1 MATTNPELKW
11 PEAYTIGPL
20 QGGVMYQSSPTRT
33 MWQFG
38 TVKNIDMSDFDPA
51 THTSSNPLIKR
62 ITGFTDQGVFLE
74 LRFWVDTYEPDPNTS
89 VDFVKGEFY
98 IHRSGAYEDMGSIA
112 GISIGTH
119 YTYSNVNYVKSHGI
133 KVAIMTDYRSM
144 GIPVDGITLA
154 YNVKF
159 LVFNPAMG
167 IVEYPDYTVATAFD
181 NVVDGALL
189 TEIDTE
195 DPEKV
200 VQSTGVYSGGCMYHG
215 NAIGTY
221 YSSIG
226 SIFDLSYFTG
236 MDPSTTDP
244 TNPENPPQDDDP
256 SGEDGGDGDPDPT
269 SDPIDFPDL
278 PSGGTLSSGSVKV
291 FAVSNL
297 HLIAIFQK
305 LWSTSIFDI
314 ATFQKLVEAPL
325 DSLISLECV
334 PIIPSTSGSADVLLG
349 NFDTGVDAPVVNKQY
364 YTLDFGTLAVQKYW
378 GNALDFSPYTK
389 VSIYLPCIGIRDLDV
404 DDVMGKTLHV
414 KYNYDILNGVL
425 TAQIK
430 CGQSVLYKFPGEVKE
445 TIPVTAR
452 VKDAMQRFIMGNAS
466 LGIAA
471 ATGGAG
477 LAAATIASA
486 VNVAMS
492 KTSIT
497 RSGSMTGSIGL
508 LDDFVPYIIIHRPK
522 QSLPD
527 NFRGFKGYPSNISA
541 QLGSLQGYTEVEYI
555 HLTGIDGATDTELEE
570 IESLL
575 KSGVII

>member
-1 MATTNPELKW
+1 MTTNPELKW

-20 QGGVMYQSSPTRT
+20 QGGVMYESSPTRI

-38 TVKNIDMSDFDPA
+38 TVENIDMSDLDPS
-51 THTSSNPLIKR
+51 THTIANPLIKR
-62 ITGFTDQGVFLE
+62 ITGFTDQNVFIE
-74 LRFWVDTYEPDPNTS
+74 IRFWVEEYQADPQTT
-89 VDFVKGEFY
+89 VEYVKGEFFIHKSSGYDDLGTITGIMLGNWY
-98 IHRSGAYEDMGSIA
+98 I
-112 GISIGTH
+112 
-119 YTYSNVNYVKSHGI
+119 YSNVNYVKTHGI

-144 GIPVDGITLA
+144 GIPVDGITPA

-159 LVFNPAMG
+159 LIFNPALG

-181 NVVDGALL
+181 NVVNGALL
-189 TEIDTE
+189 TEVDRE

-200 VQSTGVYSGGCMYHG
+200 VQSTGVYSGGCLYHG
-215 NAIGTY
+215 NIEGSY
-221 YSSIG
+221 FSSIG

-256 SGEDGGDGDPDPT
+256 SGEDGGDGDVDPT

-278 PSGGTLSSGSVKV
+278 PSGGTLASGSVKV

-334 PIIPSTSGSADVLLG
+334 PITPSTSGSADVLLG
-349 NFDTGVDAPVVNKQY
+349 NFDTGVDAPVVDKQY
-364 YTLDFGTLAVQKYW
+364 YTLDFGTLDVKKYW

-389 VSIYLPCIGIRDLDV
+389 VAIYLPCIGIRDLDV

-414 KYNYDILNGVL
+414 KYNYDLLNGVF

-452 VKDAMQRFIMGNAS
+452 VKDAMQRLIMGG
-466 LGIAA
+466 LTAA
-471 ATGGAG
+471 MATTGAG
-477 LAAATIASA
+477 LAAAAITSA

-492 KTSIT
+492 KTSVS
-497 RSGSMTGSIGL
+497 RSGSMSASVGL

-527 NFRGFKGYPSNISA
+527 NFRAFKGYPSNISA

-555 HLTGIDGATDTELEE
+555 HLTGIDGATDTELDE